1 MVIQKTTGNVGIGT
15 TGPNYKLDVKGDIN
29 ASSYRSNGTDYAEW
43 MRVGENESISAG
55 DVVAVVN
62 GKITNPVNLGT
73 GAAALYMVVTDSA
86 GVIGNGGCPE
96 NECEPVAFVGQVRTK
111 VSGIASEGDYI
122 LAGNNSV
129 GYAKSKDNTT
139 FDEFKKRVVG
149 IALES
154 KGNAGTARISVAVG
168 VK

>member
-1 MVIQKTTGNVGIGT
+1 MRQKETGTRERKNQLNPGISRNDM
-15 TGPNYKLDVKGDIN
+15 PAKGKRDKGLRR
-29 ASSYRSNGTDYAEW
+29 YFE
-43 MRVGENESISAG
+43 
-55 DVVAVVN
+55 
-62 GKITNPVNLGT
+62 GT
-73 GAAALYMVVTDSA
+73 GAKSNSRNVGTGSAALYMVVTDSA

-111 VSGIASEGDYI
+111 VSGAVSEGDYI

-154 KGNAGTARISVAVG
+154 KENIETARISVAVG